1 MRACAGGAGTQRP
14 HSLEISRTTLSRS
27 YWAGRSRSIRSKKR
41 PRLDESNRG
50 PWPVAAL
57 EPRERQEDYFLAVL
71 AAGLEAVSVLTAG
84 FLAARRIREQ
94 DARCRLVVVDDTPRY
109 AIQCLRIHA
118 ADFVL
123 RPLQPEALR
132 RACRR
137 LAGLE

>member
-50 PWPVAAL
+50 PWPIAAL

-71 AAGLEAVSVLTAG
+71 AAGFAE
-84 FLAARRIREQ
+84 
-94 DARCRLVVVDDTPRY
+94 
-109 AIQCLRIHA
+109 LRIA
-118 ADFVL
+118 
-123 RPLQPEALR
+123 
-132 RACRR
+132 RAWSQ
-137 LAGLE
+137 